1 MPTQDEIVIP
11 VSVRHQH
18 ADHKLTWPAHS
29 SNGSEAISVD
39 VFANQKYGVVIRG
52 ATDRGFYQLVRVEEE
67 TGGEVP
73 VMLLGFNGASEESN
87 LTLQQIDELQ
97 ALVAGDRVR
106 WLAAGEAIS
115 LEGETYLGSGT
126 WRWLMYLLLLL
137 LLVEM
142 GVLASKQS
150 EEDRSTGGAAA

>member
-18 ADHKLTWPAHS
+18 ADHKITWPVNS
-29 SNGSEAISVD
+29 SNGTEAISVD

-52 ATDRGFYQLVRVEEE
+52 ATDRGFYQLTRVEEE

-87 LTLQQIDELQ
+87 LTLQQTDELQ
-97 ALVAGDRVR
+97 ALVASSSVR

-142 GVLASKQS
+142 GVLASKQRK
-150 EEDRSTGGAAA
+150 EDLPTGGATA